1 MPAFVING
9 NSTVC
14 KVYFG
19 LSDYNSI
26 ENIANAQVLVTNQ
39 YNNLTVLDIT
49 KYPSEIMLKEIQS
62 DANGYYIEINNTDIN
77 GGFVNDT
84 NYKVQ
89 IRFGDKDT
97 STPDGSSWESWST
110 LSSCIFSGLSAVF
123 RLSRSDRRQRR
134 CTMR

>member
-1 MPAFVING
+1 MASLTLNLYPPVLETYMPAFVING

-62 DANGYYIEINNTDIN
+62 DANGYYIAINS
-77 GGFVNDT
+77 
-84 NYKVQ
+84 NY
-89 IRFGDKDT
+89 
-97 STPDGSSWESWST
+97 S
-110 LSSCIFSGLSAVF
+110 
-123 RLSRSDRRQRR
+123 
-134 CTMR
+134 